1 MDAHCGDKRGKSSEY
16 EDCNHDFTTKSPEDI
31 TITGIGNRENDSFNL
46 KEYIVEVFQQHE
58 RDREPNRNFY
68 DAKTG
73 KAIDPLKGTMLTNLM
88 PAVDIIAEHI
98 ADGTL
103 SGDALYKLVGENKV
117 IQHSAS
123 GARVFAK
130 EDQVRKV
137 IEEEL
142 TSVLG
147 TREVIKIEEFMAKF
161 ADPALIQDTLK
172 KNLESMQGMEKSLFA
187 SLFPDDILVQA
198 GMKKQ
203 DIFAARKEAHEH
215 AYDFVAATVMHLSK
229 KSEEELKK
237 LGVTEQ
243 ESGAINAL
251 AQKVESGDL
260 KAIKIAVDG
269 RDKDL
274 VDAVRTAGLLEQ
286 VKGGA
291 KGAGFWTERVKEM
304 GAVHAAIKKS
314 SAENKDEGASDTRKG
329 DREERDGDWSK
340 RSSNKYR
347 TDNAH
352 DHKGS
357 RDVDSWGDGKSDN
370 GFSDRFDG
378 PKGYSARDRVA
389 KNRDASREE
398 ASDFRAV

>member
-1 MDAHCGDKRGKSSEY
+1 
-16 EDCNHDFTTKSPEDI
+16 
-31 TITGIGNRENDSFNL
+31 
-46 KEYIVEVFQQHE
+46 
-58 RDREPNRNFY
+58 
-68 DAKTG
+68 
-73 KAIDPLKGTMLTNLM
+73 
-88 PAVDIIAEHI
+88 
-98 ADGTL
+98 
-103 SGDALYKLVGENKV
+103 
-117 IQHSAS
+117 
-123 GARVFAK
+123 
-130 EDQVRKV
+130 
-137 IEEEL
+137 
-142 TSVLG
+142 
-147 TREVIKIEEFMAKF
+147 
-161 ADPALIQDTLK
+161 
-172 KNLESMQGMEKSLFA
+172 
-187 SLFPDDILVQA
+187 
-198 GMKKQ
+198 
-203 DIFAARKEAHEH
+203 
-215 AYDFVAATVMHLSK
+215 MHLSK